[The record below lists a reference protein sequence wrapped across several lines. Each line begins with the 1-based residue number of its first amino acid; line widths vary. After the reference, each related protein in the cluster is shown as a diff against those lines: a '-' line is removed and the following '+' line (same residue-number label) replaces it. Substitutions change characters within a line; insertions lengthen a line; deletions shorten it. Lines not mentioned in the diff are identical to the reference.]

1 MMVTKIKLES
11 CMMLA
16 ISAAAPIHH
25 QVVMRRTMISARA
38 RTPLLSAA
46 TVRLSTAA
54 AEAVVAAATGAGVK
68 VASLT
73 LSAAGLAI
81 RTAPLLRTTSER
93 AVVLATVD

>member
-1 MMVTKIKLES
+1 
-11 CMMLA
+11 MMLA

-73 LSAAGLAI
+73 FSAAGLAI
-81 RTAPLLRTTSER
+81 RTAPLLKTTAER
-93 AVVLATVD
+93 AVD

>member
-1 MMVTKIKLES
+1 
-11 CMMLA
+11 MMLA

-81 RTAPLLRTTSER
+81 RTAPLLRTTAER
-93 AVVLATVD
+93 AVD